1 MSDSEKKGASRH
13 KLLLLDDDPEVLSL
27 YQQMLLQLPSQPEVH
42 IATTAVNALSLLES
56 QPFTILVSDL
66 KMPKMD
72 GLQVLALVRR
82 KFPQL
87 RTVVLTGL
95 VDEQLRS
102 RAYAM
107 GVDLFFQKPATNKE
121 LTFLLECIESLLD
134 QEQSGGF
141 RGVQSKSLVDIIQ
154 LECLSGSSA
163 VLKITNGRLEGR
175 VWIQNGELIDATT
188 EGLEGEDA
196 FKKILGWK
204 AGNFEV
210 LPADPDRPRKIK
222 TSYQGLLLDT
232 AQSLDEAQA
241 NPADAEAEA
250 AAQSPAGPDPAGS
263 LGRLPGVEFALRY
276 PEAIPG
282 KVEHWGSVEDP
293 EKVAGWVKKTV
304 KSFDQ
309 LAGELRF
316 GTLEAVVMSGLQ
328 RHIQVSPGRGS
339 RQVVVGMVGSPSRGE
354 MEETMKK
361 VVELWAS

>member
-1 MSDSEKKGASRH
+1 MSDSVNKGASGH
-13 KLLLLDDDPEVLSL
+13 KILLLDDDPEVLSL

-42 IATTAVNALSLLES
+42 IATTAVSGLTLLES
-56 QPFTILVSDL
+56 QPFTLLVSDL

-82 KFPQL
+82 KFPHL

-107 GVDLFFQKPATNKE
+107 GVDLFFQKPSNKKE

-134 QEQSGGF
+134 QEESGGF
-141 RGVQSKSLVDIIQ
+141 RGVQSKSLVDLIQ
-154 LECLSGSSA
+154 LECLSGNSA
-163 VLKITNGRLEGR
+163 VLRITNGRLEGR
-175 VWIQNGELIDATT
+175 VWVQNGELIDAAT
-188 EGLEGEDA
+188 EGIEGEDA

-204 AGNFEV
+204 GGNFEV

-241 NPADAEAEA
+241 NPAAPAEAEVA
-250 AAQSPAGPDPAGS
+250 DSALPEASTP
-263 LGRLPGVEFALRY
+263 LGRIPGIEFALRY
-276 PEAIPG
+276 PEGIPG

-293 EKVAGWVKKTV
+293 EKIASWVKNTV

-309 LAGELRF
+309 MGRDLNF
-316 GTLEAVVMSGLQ
+316 GLVESLVASGLQ
-328 RHIQVSPGRGS
+328 RHVQVLPGHGS
-339 RQVVVGMVGSPSRGE
+339 RQLVVGMVGSLSRSE
-354 MEETMKK
+354 MEETMNK
-361 VVELWAS
+361 VVEVWGS